1 MSLKD
6 AVSGIEQSVDGL
18 IKKLT
23 SAQGTLGGRSGMAGT
38 GSNFLDNA
46 MGQFSQ
52 NAGTRAVSRAGM
64 MGTAASGAGQMVG
77 GVSQMMPNVSA
88 TMDRMTSYYGATL
101 ATGSGMSRN
110 RIQEMTMQ
118 TLQGGMTSAG
128 SDAMVAGQLSM
139 RGMMASADPD
149 STYQETL
156 RGVKG
161 AAQYLNMSNER
172 ATTAIERMT
181 AGPQSAQML
190 RNFGISTADPRTGK
204 EKSPGEIMQDLY
216 GRLTAGRGTPTEKQV
231 NESYRRGALGAT
243 LRASGMSQDQQEMF
257 RMYAVEKARGNNM
270 DLSDSET
277 MEELM
282 NKAKAEGNE
291 NPNLPGYDLNTSK
304 TNAMQSAQ
312 EAYLAGIKLVTPAL
326 RGLHEAAGDAAAVLG
341 GFKSGGGLLSGDN
354 AGSGFGQVLT
364 GAGNLGMGLGAL
376 AFGARGGG
384 LGNLSKLGRAGA
396 GSVGSSMKALG
407 SSAVRGM
414 RTPVG
419 KVGLGAVGAGAGVY
433 SASKVGDA
441 HATAASGGDAF
452 GAVMGAAGSGALT
465 GASIGMMFGPKGAA
479 IGGLIGGAVGL
490 VGGGI
495 AAATGNS
502 QLEGEGGGSEAGEA
516 DEGQSQKKSPRQL
529 KLMHPT
535 KSAKITAEYGRRES
549 AFTPGKI
556 VWPDGHKGVDYA
568 GKKGDNIYA
577 SADGYATLHDG
588 GQLGKRVRIKHES
601 GHTTHY
607 CHLSAITIREGPVKK
622 GAVIGHMGNTGGKST
637 GVHLHFALSSGP
649 TTATHMDPKPYME
662 GGGDYSGNANSSG
675 AEQSPQTNEAT
686 SAGSLSG
693 SSDPGGE
700 DSSPESSTSAT
711 NNTPAGTSKNV
722 SNPGGVGGGASAA
735 ADLESHS
742 AASHYSSGGGKDTSA
757 APEGGE
763 NSSDQPGYLSE
774 ASSER
779 AVRKGSNSSGS
790 KTINNTVTINLS
802 VEKGTSEEARRFAQM
817 LKKAL
822 EDEEAMKRMARN

>member
-6 AVSGIEQSVDGL
+6 AVSGMEQSVDGL

-23 SAQGTLGGRSGMAGT
+23 AAQGTLGGRSGMAGT

-46 MGQFSQ
+46 LGQFSQ

-64 MGTAASGAGQMVG
+64 IGTAVSGAGQMVG

-88 TMDRMTSYYGATL
+88 TMDRMTSYYGSTIRG
-101 ATGSGMSRN
+101 GSGMSRN

-118 TLQGGMTSAG
+118 TLQGGMTSPG
-128 SDAMVAGQLSM
+128 SDAMVAGQLTMS
-139 RGMMASADPD
+139 GMMAESGYG

-156 RGVKG
+156 RGVRG

-172 ATTAIERMT
+172 AATAIERMT

-204 EKSPGEIMQDLY
+204 EKTQGQIFQELY
-216 GRLTAGRGTPTEKQV
+216 GRLSAGRGPATEKQV
-231 NESYRRGALGAT
+231 MESYRRGALGAT
-243 LRASGMSQDQQEMF
+243 LRASGMSQDQQQMF
-257 RMYAVEKARGNNM
+257 VQYAVEKARGNNM
-270 DLSDSET
+270 DLSDPEA

-304 TNAMQSAQ
+304 TEAMQSAQ
-312 EAYLAGIKLVTPAL
+312 EAYLAGIKAVTPAL
-326 RGLHEAAGDAAAVLG
+326 MGLTEAAGEAASVLG
-341 GFKSGGGLLSGDN
+341 GFKSGAGLFAGNN
-354 AGSGFGQVLT
+354 AGAGFGQVLS
-364 GAGNLGMGLGAL
+364 GAGSLALGVGGAMAGARYAGVLGGGGLKGGNLGGKAGSLLGKIPKGSMAKGLGVAGGIG
-376 AFGARGGG
+376 FGAATA
-384 LGNLSKLGRAGA
+384 NKI
-396 GSVGSSMKALG
+396 
-407 SSAVRGM
+407 
-414 RTPVG
+414 
-419 KVGLGAVGAGAGVY
+419 
-433 SASKVGDA
+433 GDA

-452 GAVMGAAGSGALT
+452 GAVMGAGLTGAAM
-465 GASIGMMFGPKGAA
+465 GASIGSIIPGVGTV
-479 IGGLIGGAVGL
+479 IGGLAGGAIGL
-490 VGGGI
+490 IGSGI
-495 AAATGNS
+495 AAGVGNS
-502 QLEGEGGGSEAGEA
+502 QLQGEGGGSESGEA
-516 DEGQSQKKSPRQL
+516 DDGQSQKRSPRQL

-556 VWPDGHKGVDYA
+556 TWPDGHKGVDYA

-607 CHLSAITIREGPVKK
+607 CHLSAITVREGPVTK
-622 GAVIGHMGNTGGKST
+622 GTVIGKMGNTGGKST

-662 GGGDYSGNANSSG
+662 GGGNYGGGANSSG
-675 AEQSPQTNEAT
+675 TEQSPQSNDVT
-686 SAGSLSG
+686 SAGSLS
-693 SSDPGGE
+693 SSSNPGGE
-700 DSSPESSTSAT
+700 DSTAPASTSAT
-711 NNTPAGTSKNV
+711 NNTPAGTSKNI
-722 SNPGGVGGGASAA
+722 SNPGGISSAGGSSSA
-735 ADLESHS
+735 ADLESWS
-742 AASHYSSGGGKDTSA
+742 AGSVWTSGGGKNTAA

-763 NSSDQPGYLSE
+763 NSSDQPGYLSP
-774 ASSER
+774 ASTEQAVGKKQRGSESR
-779 AVRKGSNSSGS
+779 NV
-790 KTINNTVTINLS
+790 TNNVKINLS
-802 VEKGTSEEARRFAQM
+802 IERGTSEEARRFAQM